1 MTAKSQINRLI
12 ISSDVTNRDSVLRA
26 DRIIRHDW
34 PLVGGIV
41 NGAMVLTDSVF
52 SELSLEGMQAM
63 FKPKVEGILLLHELF
78 AEVIL
83 AGLPNS
89 GRNPEIIAGIS
100 MADPSKQPNIL
111 WYPNPKTWDFVD
123 YHVVIASAQASRTYS
138 VPLLPHWSLP

>member
-1 MTAKSQINRLI
+1 MTAKSQINRLTV
-12 ISSDVTNRDSVLRA
+12 SSDVTNRDSVLRA

-34 PLVGGIV
+34 PLVGGMV

-78 AEVIL
+78 AEAIL

-89 GRNPEIIAGIS
+89 GRNPDIIAGMS

-111 WYPNPKTWDFVD
+111 WYPNPKT
-123 YHVVIASAQASRTYS
+123 
-138 VPLLPHWSLP
+138 